1 MAMAAFMFS
10 SAICSFINDGGMEMA
25 GAASIWF
32 NGALVSAEE
41 ARVPVTAHALHYGSS
56 VFEGI
61 RAYATPR
68 GPAVFCLPQH
78 VRRLMDSCRIF
89 RMTLPY
95 TASEVTEA
103 IVATVRANN
112 HESCYIRPLVFRG
125 PGTFSLDPRKASVEV
140 AIITFEWGRYLGQEA
155 VEQGVDVMV
164 SSWRRAAPDT
174 AVPMAKIGGQYVTS
188 QFIAMEAADH
198 GFTEG
203 IALDAQGFIS
213 EGSGE
218 NVFVV
223 RDGVVFTPPL
233 SASVLPGV
241 TRAAVLTLLRDLG
254 LAVREEPL
262 LRETLYMA
270 DEVFFTGTA
279 AEITPVRS
287 VDRIAVGEGR
297 RGPVTARVAEQ
308 FFGIT
313 GGHLPDR
320 HGWLT
325 DVNADRPGSATRSG
339 SGHDSGDGHR
349 VGDGPAPVRRG
360 SGERA

>member
-1 MAMAAFMFS
+1 MT
-10 SAICSFINDGGMEMA
+10 

-32 NGALVSAEE
+32 NGALVAAEE

-68 GPAVFCLPQH
+68 GPAVFCLAQH
-78 VRRLMDSCRIF
+78 VRRLVDSCRIF

-95 TASEVTEA
+95 DAAQIGEA
-103 IVATVRANN
+103 ILATVRANG

-125 PGTFSLDPRKASVEV
+125 AGTFGLDPRKASVEV

-155 VEQGVDVMV
+155 LEQGVDVMV

-188 QFIAMEAADH
+188 QLIAMEAADH

-203 IALDAQGFIS
+203 VALDALGFVS

-218 NVFVV
+218 NLFLV
-223 RDGVVFTPPL
+223 RDGVVYTPPL

-241 TRAAVLTLLRDLG
+241 TRTAVLTLLQELG
-254 LAVREEPL
+254 VPVREEPI
-262 LRETLYMA
+262 LREALYTA
-270 DEVFFTGTA
+270 DELFFTGTA

-287 VDRIAVGEGR
+287 VDRISVGPGR
-297 RGPVTARVAEQ
+297 RGPLTARLQER
-308 FFGIT
+308 FFGIIS
-313 GGHLPDR
+313 GAVPDR

-325 DVNADRPGSATRSG
+325 YVRAGAQAPAGPGAEQRAEEDVRAQG
-339 SGHDSGDGHR
+339 
-349 VGDGPAPVRRG
+349 RR
-360 SGERA
+360 